1 MAILVT
7 RPQPDNETTAAALR
21 ARGFDVHLAPL
32 LKFEPVAFQDAGET
46 KYGAVI
52 VTSANAIRA
61 IVPQLAE
68 LKLSKLPLFAVGEHT
83 AAAARDAGFVEVIV
97 AGGDAAALRDAISKS
112 ARDKVV
118 KKKSTL
124 LYLAGADLSRDL
136 AGELGA
142 DGFDVVTQTTY
153 RMAPVSHLPRAVCD
167 GFAAHGI
174 EAVLHYSRR
183 TARAFLEAARGE
195 GVEISALAIPQ
206 CCLSENVAAVL
217 REAGATQVAV
227 AASPD
232 ENALFETLERA
243 LRTRL
248 A

>member
-7 RPQPDNETTAAALR
+7 RPHPDNEATAAALR
-21 ARGFDVHLAPL
+21 TLGYDVLLAPL
-32 LKFEPVAFQDAGET
+32 LKFEPVPFRDERE
-46 KYGAVI
+46 AVYNAVL

-61 IVPQLAE
+61 IAPQLRE
-68 LKLSKLPLFAVGEHT
+68 LKLLDLPVFAVGEHT
-83 AAAARDAGFVEVIV
+83 AAAARDAGFVTVIV
-97 AGGDAAALRDAISKS
+97 AGGDAASLRDTVRQS
-112 ARDKVV
+112 ARGKVL
-118 KKKSTL
+118 KKKGTL

-142 DGFDVVTQTTY
+142 QGFDVVTQTTY
-153 RMAPVSHLPRAVCD
+153 RMTPVTHLPRNVRD

-174 EAVLHYSRR
+174 QAVLHYSRR
-183 TARAFLEAARGE
+183 SARAFLEAARSE

-217 REAGATQVAV
+217 REAGASQVAV
-227 AASPD
+227 AASAD
-232 ENALFETLERA
+232 ENALFSTLERA

>member
-7 RPQPDNETTAAALR
+7 RPHPDNETTALALR

-46 KYGAVI
+46 KYGGVI

-68 LKLSKLPLFAVGEHT
+68 LNLLKLPLFAVGEHT
-83 AAAARDAGFVEVIV
+83 AAAAREAGFVDVIV
-97 AGGDAAALRDAISKS
+97 AGGDAAALRETILKS
-112 ARDKVV
+112 ARDKIV

-136 AGELGA
+136 ASELGA

-153 RMAPVSHLPRAVCD
+153 RMAPVGHLPREVCD

-206 CCLSENVAAVL
+206 CCLSENVAGVL

>member
-7 RPQPDNETTAAALR
+7 RPHPDNETTAAGLR

-32 LKFEPVAFQDAGET
+32 LKFEPVAFQDSREA

-61 IVPQLAE
+61 IGPQLAE
-68 LKLSKLPLFAVGEHT
+68 LKLLKLPLFAVGEHT
-83 AAAARDAGFVEVIV
+83 ALAARDAGFVEIIV
-97 AGGDAAALRDAISKS
+97 AGSDAAALRDTILKS
-112 ARDKVV
+112 ARDKVL
-118 KKKSTL
+118 KKKSML

-142 DGFDVVTQTTY
+142 EGFEVITQTTY
-153 RMAPVSHLPRAVCD
+153 RMAPVRHLPREVSD

-206 CCLSENVAAVL
+206 CCLSENVASVL
-217 REAGATQVAV
+217 REAGATQVIV